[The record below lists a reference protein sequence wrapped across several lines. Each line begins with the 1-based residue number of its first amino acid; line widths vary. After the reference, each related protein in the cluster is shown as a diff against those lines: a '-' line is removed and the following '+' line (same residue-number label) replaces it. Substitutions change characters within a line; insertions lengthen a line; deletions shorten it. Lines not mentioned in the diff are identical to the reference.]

1 VRRKLSI
8 FVFMALL
15 AVTGPGMAY
24 AQKTTAE
31 PEGAAA
37 LLAEKA
43 EFVYI
48 ELRPLILPVITP
60 RGLTQQVS
68 LVISLEIPYED
79 RAHVE
84 YLLPKLTDA
93 YIGELYGQ
101 LGIGGGLMT
110 PQGALDPGEIKLRL
124 ASTTDKIMGPEKV
137 HDVLLQVVQQ
147 TGRR

>member
-1 VRRKLSI
+1 MRQNLYI
-8 FVFMALL
+8 FIFLVVL
-15 AVTGPGMAY
+15 AVTGPAAAY
-24 AQKTTAE
+24 AQKNE
-31 PEGAAA
+31 PVPEGAAA
-37 LLAEKA
+37 LLAEKP
-43 EFVYI
+43 EFVYL

-68 LVISLEIPYED
+68 LVISLEIPYDD

-110 PQGALDPGEIKLRL
+110 AQGALDPGEIKLRL
-124 ASTTDKIMGPEKV
+124 ASTTDKIMGAEKV

-147 TGRR
+147 TSRR

>member
-1 VRRKLSI
+1 MRRKLYI
-8 FVFMALL
+8 FIFMALL
-15 AVTGPGMAY
+15 TVTGPATAY
-24 AQKTTAE
+24 AQE
-31 PEGAAA
+31 QELEGAAA
-37 LLAEKA
+37 LLAAKP
-43 EFVYI
+43 EFAYI

-68 LVISLEIPYED
+68 LVISLEIPYDD

-84 YLLPKLTDA
+84 HLLPKLTDA

-110 PQGALDPGEIKLRL
+110 PQGALDPVEIKSRL
-124 ASTTDKIMGPEKV
+124 SNTTDKVMGPEKV